1 MKIEDNK
8 KVIKET
14 IKLMKKYNINEE
26 YQKISTV
33 KSLIKI
39 MDKAVEKVKT
49 NKTTGGWMTI
59 QYAIYRIII
68 SGEQIVATII
78 C

>member
-14 IKLMKKYNINEE
+14 IRLMKKYNINEE

-33 KSLIKI
+33 QSLIKI
-39 MDKAVEKVKT
+39 MDKAVEKVK
-49 NKTTGGWMTI
+49 NKK
-59 QYAIYRIII
+59 QL
-68 SGEQIVATII
+68 EVV
-78 C
+78 

>member
-8 KVIKET
+8 KVIDKT
-14 IKLMKKYNINEE
+14 IQLMKKYNISKE

-39 MDKAVEKVKT
+39 MDKAVDKVK
-49 NKTTGGWMTI
+49 NK
-59 QYAIYRIII
+59 
-68 SGEQIVATII
+68 
-78 C
+78 

>member
-39 MDKAVEKVKT
+39 MDKAVEKVK
-49 NKTTGGWMTI
+49 NKK
-59 QYAIYRIII
+59 QL
-68 SGEQIVATII
+68 EVV
-78 C
+78 

>member
-14 IKLMKKYNINEE
+14 IRLMKKYNINEE

-33 KSLIKI
+33 QSLIKI
-39 MDKAVEKVKT
+39 MDKAVEKVK
-49 NKTTGGWMTI
+49 NKKQLEVVW
-59 QYAIYRIII
+59 Q
-68 SGEQIVATII
+68 
-78 C
+78 

>member
-8 KVIKET
+8 KVIKKT
-14 IKLMKKYNINEE
+14 IRLMKKYNINEE

-39 MDKAVEKVKT
+39 MDKAVEKVK
-49 NKTTGGWMTI
+49 NKK
-59 QYAIYRIII
+59 QL
-68 SGEQIVATII
+68 EVAWYYY
-78 C
+78 

>member
-8 KVIKET
+8 KVIDKT
-14 IKLMKKYNINEE
+14 IKLMKKYNINED

-39 MDKAVEKVKT
+39 MDKAVDKVK
-49 NKTTGGWMTI
+49 NK
-59 QYAIYRIII
+59 
-68 SGEQIVATII
+68 
-78 C
+78 